1 MTPAGPIFDRAL
13 LARRLARIRG
23 HEPNVLTRTIA
34 EEAADRGRIGL
45 LAEEEALYNP
55 RLRLSYPIVDGIP
68 QLLPSSGR
76 KVGADDHE
84 RLLTRLKA
92 SAT

>member
-1 MTPAGPIFDRAL
+1 MSL
-13 LARRLARIRG
+13 L
-23 HEPNVLTRTIA
+23 P
-34 EEAADRGRIGL
+34 
-45 LAEEEALYNP
+45 EEEALYNP

-76 KVGADDHE
+76 KVSADDHE